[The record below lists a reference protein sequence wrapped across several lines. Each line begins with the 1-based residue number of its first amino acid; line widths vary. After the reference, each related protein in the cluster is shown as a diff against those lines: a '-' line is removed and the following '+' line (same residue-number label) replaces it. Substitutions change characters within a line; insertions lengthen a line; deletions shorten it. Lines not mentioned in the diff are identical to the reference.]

1 MGKININ
8 LIATIVPLL
17 IVAVGLIGWVTTLRG
32 DLNAA
37 HVQLED
43 VWEEIEPLQEEAKQC
58 AIEIHNLHELI
69 KDIDKIEEVVEN
81 VDVALFRLKTIEED
95 VKDNS
100 PAIAELEKSLA
111 IANDQMRTILADH
124 EIMGEMLSEM
134 GKTQP
139 AGERREYGGY

>member
-43 VWEEIEPLQEEAKQC
+43 VW
-58 AIEIHNLHELI
+58 
-69 KDIDKIEEVVEN
+69 
-81 VDVALFRLKTIEED
+81 
-95 VKDNS
+95 
-100 PAIAELEKSLA
+100 
-111 IANDQMRTILADH
+111 
-124 EIMGEMLSEM
+124 
-134 GKTQP
+134 
-139 AGERREYGGY
+139 